1 MKRLL
6 ARIYDWLDQRL
17 DLDSLTAPLRHK
29 TVPVHYFSFW
39 YYLGGMT
46 LFLFLIQIG
55 TGILLLL
62 YYRPSP
68 GEAFESVQ
76 FIMTKV
82 RFGWLV
88 RGLHAWAA
96 NLLIFTAVLHMF
108 STFFLKAYRAPR
120 ELTWVSGCVAL
131 FLFLAFGFSGYLLP
145 WNELAFF
152 ATKVGTEMM
161 AAVPFIGHW
170 LLTFFRGGEE
180 VTGATLTRFFG
191 FHVALLPGLTL
202 LVVAIHLGLI
212 QRQGISVPPGLE
224 PAMHVLTHLRKHDPE
239 AAALW
244 LKTAGIEVESREM
257 PFFPNFLLRELV
269 AWYVALGVL
278 ATLAAFDP
286 WELGVKADAFAPTPA
301 GIRPEWYF
309 LAVFQSLKLLPAKL
323 LWIEG
328 EQFGLLVFSAAAL
341 LWLLVPFLDRNP
353 EGRSGRIFKV
363 VGVAVL
369 VYLVAMSIWGWM
381 G

>member
-1 MKRLL
+1 MPP
-6 ARIYDWLDQRL
+6 
-17 DLDSLTAPLRHK
+17 PLSHLRRWYEERFGDVLHELVGKKKVPQHRH
-29 TVPVHYFSFW
+29 TLW

-46 LFLFLIQIG
+46 LFLFLIQVG

-96 NLLIFTAVLHMF
+96 NLLIFVALLHMA
-108 STFFLKAYRAPR
+108 STFFLKAYRPPR
-120 ELTWVSGCVAL
+120 ELTWMSGCIL
-131 FLFLAFGFSGYLLP
+131 FFLFLGFGFSGYLLP

-180 VTGATLTRFFG
+180 VSGATLTRFFG
-191 FHVALLPGLTL
+191 FHVAVLPALTTVFIAL
-202 LVVAIHLGLI
+202 HLFLVQHFGM
-212 QRQGISVPPGLE
+212 SVPPGVE
-224 PAMHVLTHLRKHDPE
+224 RAY
-239 AAALW
+239 AARNQPIP
-244 LKTAGIEVESREM
+244 TQ
-257 PFFPNFLLRELV
+257 PFFPNFLLRDLIG
-269 AWYVALGVL
+269 WYIALGVL
-278 ATLAAFDP
+278 ATLAAYDP
-286 WELGVKADAFAPTPA
+286 WELGVKADPFAATPA

-309 LAVFQSLKLLPAKL
+309 LGVFQSLKLLPAKL

-328 EQFGLLVFSAAAL
+328 EQFGLLIFSVAAL
-341 LWLLVPFLDRNP
+341 LWVLVPFLDRNP
-353 EGRSGRIFKV
+353 EGRSGRVFSALGLAMAI
-363 VGVAVL
+363 
-369 VYLVAMSIWGWM
+369 YLAAMSVWAWLA
-381 G
+381 

>member
-6 ARIYDWLDQRL
+6 ARVYDWLDQRL
-17 DLDSLTAPLRHK
+17 DLASLIAPLRHK
-29 TVPVHYFSFW
+29 TVPVHYYSFW

-46 LFLFLIQIG
+46 LFLFFIQVG
-55 TGILLLL
+55 TGLLLLL

-82 RFGWLV
+82 RFGWLI
-88 RGLHAWAA
+88 RGLHAWSA
-96 NLLIFTAVLHMF
+96 NLLIFTAILHMF

-120 ELTWVSGCVAL
+120 ELTWVSGCVSL
-131 FLFLAFGFSGYLLP
+131 FLFLCFGFSGYLLP

-191 FHVALLPGLTL
+191 FHVALLPALTL
-202 LVVAIHLGLI
+202 LLLAIHLGLI

-224 PAMHVLTHLRKHDPE
+224 PAMHVLTHLRKRDPE
-239 AAALW
+239 AAELW
-244 LKTAGIEVESREM
+244 LKTAGIQLDSREM
-257 PFFPNFLLRELV
+257 HFFPNFLLRELV

-278 ATLAAFDP
+278 ATLAAYDP

-301 GIRPEWYF
+301 GIHPEWYF
-309 LAVFQSLKLLPAKL
+309 LAVFQTLKLLPAKL

-328 EQFGLLVFSAAAL
+328 EQLGLLVFSAAAM
-341 LWLLVPFLDRNP
+341 LWVLVPFLDRKP

-363 VGVAVL
+363 VGAAVV
-369 VYLVAMSIWGWM
+369 VYLVVMTIWAWLA
-381 G
+381 